1 MNLIS
6 SVRVT
11 LTTATSLIFI
21 LIIISGSANFFLKTS
36 FIYDYNINTYSIEER
51 TGLTSNKIK
60 EINMEVKNYSFS
72 NDELLD
78 VDIYSQKEILHMK
91 DVKFVIISIIN
102 IAQILIIIFCA
113 TSLYLVVYHK
123 THLDKIVLHSLF
135 WFISLL
141 IILGAS
147 FILFFEQVFLIF
159 HKIVFRNDLWML
171 NPNQDYLLM
180 MYPEDFFRDVAILIL
195 ASSFLLNVIVYFL
208 LRFLNF
214 QSR

>member
-11 LTTATSLIFI
+11 LTTVTSLIFI
-21 LIIISGSANFFLKTS
+21 LIIISGCANFFLKTS

-60 EINMEVKNYSFS
+60 EINMEIKNYFFS
-72 NDELLD
+72 NDELLN

-102 IAQILIIIFCA
+102 IAKILIIIFCA
-113 TSLYLVVYHK
+113 SSLYLVVYHK
-123 THLDKIVLHSLF
+123 TRLDKIILHSLL

-141 IILGAS
+141 IIFGALL
-147 FILFFEQVFLIF
+147 ILFFEQVFLIF
-159 HKIVFRNDLWML
+159 HKIAFRNDLWML

-195 ASSFLLNVIVYFL
+195 ATSFFLNVIVYFL
-208 LRFLNF
+208 LRLLNF